1 MSKKRIRQKADK
13 KLAKQL
19 IPAVI
24 KKFDNV
30 DNPDSVISTLV
41 DKYNETT
48 VSLKEVLTE
57 ALFQGMIIGV
67 SMSNKVKNR

>member
-1 MSKKRIRQKADK
+1 MSKKCIRRKTNK

-30 DNPDSVISTLV
+30 ENPDSVISTLV
-41 DKYNETT
+41 DKYNETPT
-48 VSLKEVLTE
+48 SLKEVLTE
-57 ALFQGMIIGV
+57 AMFQGMIIGV
-67 SMSNKVKNR
+67 SMSNKVKDR